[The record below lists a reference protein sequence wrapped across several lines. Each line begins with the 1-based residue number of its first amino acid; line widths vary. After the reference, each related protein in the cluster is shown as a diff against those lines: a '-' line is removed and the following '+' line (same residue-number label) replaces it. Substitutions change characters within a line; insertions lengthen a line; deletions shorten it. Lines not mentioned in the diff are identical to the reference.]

1 MVHICDTEY
10 TEFEG
15 DYDVILIENETYM
28 HYFDAKFIA
37 FLHFFFFHNLSK
49 NAKYHHSIVSQQ
61 VFIQSSIISY
71 GVTQRALTK

>member
-28 HYFDAKFIA
+28 HYFDAQFIA
-37 FLHFFFFHNLSK
+37 FLHFFFFIIYQRMRN
-49 NAKYHHSIVSQQ
+49 II
-61 VFIQSSIISY
+61 IQ
-71 GVTQRALTK
+71 